1 MKKLLI
7 LLPLLLAL
15 CATATAAT
23 TTAQLYTRLQSAYN
37 GLSSF
42 QANVKQSNYYPQ
54 LKRTISY
61 DGMLYF
67 TPGRM
72 LMHFTS
78 PSVQRLQ
85 IEGGKVDLYDSQ
97 SNTVFRSTIRTEFS
111 MLNPLE
117 ILQLYWNKSTVTI
130 TKEEGRLVSVTL
142 KPKQDELVTSLA
154 ATINSSSGIVQTLS
168 YTDKTGN
175 TVTYSF
181 SNIKPNAGI
190 AATVWVYTYPQDVQI
205 VEQ

>member
-190 AATVWVYTYPQDVQI
+190 AATVWSFSYPQGVQI